1 MGGWGTLPWAPA
13 DAGGWDWRATDP
25 ARGDPEAQDGDS
37 DKRGLCLTVTEFG
50 NCVQREGAP
59 GPRGAVLPLPG
70 PCGGPGLPVTVPDVR
85 SQQAQPGG

>member
-1 MGGWGTLPWAPA
+1 MPGGGIGGRQTQPGVTPRPGT
-13 DAGGWDWRATDP
+13 GTVTREVFVS
-25 ARGDPEAQDGDS
+25 R
-37 DKRGLCLTVTEFG
+37 VTEFG

-70 PCGGPGLPVTVPDVR
+70 PRGGPGLPVTDPDVR